1 MITMYK
7 YLTLC
12 FFIVIHL
19 SFTNLEVIP
28 HHQVATAVKFH
39 RNKSSI
45 MIATVSGKIV
55 GTLAVFL
62 PFQCWFAR
70 FGELTETN
78 NIGRTRRWARSE
90 KTVLGGSAPTIFF
103 WDFRSHSIKLT
114 GYYNVIYFPFIIHSD
129 SKYDSKAFSLCGK
142 KYHHPVDYCK
152 HEFWDI
158 ILAVRLSLQ
167 NYLTFFCFAFL
178 STLILLSDSTTS
190 SSELSCGLFIE
201 GISLK
206 QVTRNLINCEF
217 NFPI

>member
-103 WDFRSHSIKLT
+103 
-114 GYYNVIYFPFIIHSD
+114 
-129 SKYDSKAFSLCGK
+129 
-142 KYHHPVDYCK
+142 
-152 HEFWDI
+152 
-158 ILAVRLSLQ
+158 
-167 NYLTFFCFAFL
+167 
-178 STLILLSDSTTS
+178 
-190 SSELSCGLFIE
+190 
-201 GISLK
+201 
-206 QVTRNLINCEF
+206 
-217 NFPI
+217 